1 MNGNAQYGW
10 GFQRE
15 DFGPS
20 LITAGLSML
29 ANNDGRSNA
38 VQLIGQG
45 GLDALAGLQARKQYE
60 AAMEKQRREAE
71 ANKWHMDTTNGYM
84 IDKSTGAATP
94 IAGWKPKPSSDM
106 ERYLAMTPE
115 ERAKWH
121 AYKLAVASAGSTRIN
136 NNMGRGFESS
146 FSKNEG
152 ERASKYLGQ
161 LEDDYLAA
169 GKKIAD
175 YDALDRLFENG
186 LKTGVTEDFKNDV
199 AKAIMAL
206 GFKQK
211 DLDAWGFQNVANVEG
226 FKSLQARATMDAL
239 LDQKGVQTEG
249 DSQRAAQTWA
259 SIGNTSEG
267 NKWINQYARNIANRE
282 RERAKFLR
290 SEMRKNGND
299 IMAADEAWEEHLKTL
314 PSVVPD
320 ASTAM
325 KPESSAGQNNAPKT
339 RIQYDA
345 NGNRVIK

>member
-1 MNGNAQYGW
+1 MNGMQFTPQDW
-10 GFQRE
+10 GQLALM
-15 DFGPS
+15 G
-20 LITAGLSML
+20 GLSIL
-29 ANNDGRSNA
+29 GNNNGNRS
-38 VQLIGQG
+38 VGQLIGQG

-60 AAMEKQRREAE
+60 AAMERQRQEAE

-84 IDKSTGAATP
+84 IDKTTGAATP
-94 IAGWKPKPSSDM
+94 IAGWKPKPNSDM

-115 ERAKWH
+115 ERAQWH
-121 AYKLAVASAGSTRIN
+121 AYKLAVANAGSTRIN

-161 LEDDYLAA
+161 LEDDYIAA

-175 YDALDRLFENG
+175 YDALDRLFADG
-186 LKTGVTEDFKNDV
+186 LKTGVTEDFKNNV
-199 AKAIMAL
+199 AKGMMAL
-206 GFKQK
+206 GFTQD
-211 DLDAWGFQNVANVEG
+211 DLKALGFQNVASVEG
-226 FKSLQARATMDAL
+226 FKSLQARATMNAL

-259 SIGNTSEG
+259 KIGNTTEG
-267 NKWINQYARNIANRE
+267 NKWINRYARNLANRE

-299 IMAADEAWEEHLKTL
+299 IMAADEAWEAHLKTL

-320 ASTAM
+320 APAVA
-325 KPESSAGQNNAPKT
+325 KPESASGQSKAPKV
-339 RIQYDA
+339 RITFDA
-345 NGNRVIK
+345 NGNRVAK